1 MPDRKEINKR
11 GYLKEDFRLFH
22 LKDSRAQKVDY
33 HYHAFD
39 KLILLL
45 GGKVT
50 YVVEGVTYFL
60 QPWDLLLVGHDLI
73 HRPIIDPA
81 EPYERVVIWL
91 GREWLERRSDPG
103 EALDTCFDTT
113 RERGFH
119 LLRFDAERRLHYMQR
134 IQQLEEA
141 LRDRSFGA
149 ARMADTLCQQMLI
162 DVNRDVLRSRTAQEE
177 RDSYRVDPKMEEV
190 LRYILDHLGEELT
203 VESLSKRF
211 FISRYYLMHRF
222 KAVTGYTVHQYISQ
236 KRLLRAGE
244 LIRAGVP
251 VMKAAEQA
259 GFEDSEAAPRLLAIW
274 ERYVSEKPRPGY
286 RPLALSYSA
295 QGTYNGERF
304 LDAEQLTRNKLCIY
318 TREKNTGFDRRFLMK
333 RVDGSWKIDA
343 VQERL
348 DGWQRVGL

>member
-1 MPDRKEINKR
+1 MTECGGADKR
-11 GYLKEDFRLFH
+11 GYLDQGFRLFH
-22 LKDSRAQKVDY
+22 LKDTLAQKLQP
-33 HYHAFD
+33 HYHEFD
-39 KLILLL
+39 KIILPL
-45 GGKVT
+45 GGGVT
-50 YVVEGVTYFL
+50 YVVEGVAYFL
-60 QPWDLLLVGHDLI
+60 KPWDMLLVQHNLI
-73 HRPIIDPA
+73 HRVAIDPDA
-81 EPYERVVIWL
+81 PYERIVIWL
-91 GREWLERRSDPG
+91 GREWLASRSDPG
-103 EALDTCFDTT
+103 EPLDACFETA
-113 RERGFH
+113 RQQGFH
-119 LLRFDAERRLHYMQR
+119 LLRTDGDRRLFYMQK

-259 GFEDSEAAPRLLAIW
+259 GFEEYSTFLRAFRGTFHMSPR
-274 ERYVSEKPRPGY
+274 EFR
-286 RPLALSYSA
+286 
-295 QGTYNGERF
+295 
-304 LDAEQLTRNKLCIY
+304 
-318 TREKNTGFDRRFLMK
+318 
-333 RVDGSWKIDA
+333 
-343 VQERL
+343 
-348 DGWQRVGL
+348 